1 MFSLL
6 YYLTAAPYCQSNT
19 ITIGLITLI
28 NISLNSKSYC
38 KTYILQKSYY
48 QFFIQIPFANE
59 KEKQF
64 ICNRKVC
71 AVKLRS
77 LC

>member
-1 MFSLL
+1 MLSLL
-6 YYLTAAPYCQSNT
+6 YYLTAAPYCQLYT
-19 ITIGLITLI
+19 VIIRLITLI

-48 QFFIQIPFANE
+48 QFFIQTPFANK

-64 ICNRKVC
+64 ICNQKVF
-71 AVKLRS
+71 AMKLRS